1 MIPLQNIVLVHGAFV
16 DASGWRGVYDRLTAD
31 GFRVFLVQ
39 NPTSSLDAD
48 VAAVRRVLDRLDGP
62 AILVGHSYGGVVIT
76 EAGRH
81 ERVAGLVYVAAFAPA
96 EGESVS
102 ALIAN
107 PPPDAPQPP
116 ILPPQDGALLLDR
129 QRFAAAFAADL
140 PAEDAA
146 FMADSQT
153 PWGLEAVAAAVSEP
167 AWRAKPSWYL
177 VATEDQTIPPAAQRA
192 MSQRIGATVSEQPAS
207 HAVYISRPEATA
219 DVIATAATVALEAQT
234 P

>member
-1 MIPLQNIVLVHGAFV
+1 MTPLKNVVLVHGAFV

-76 EAGRH
+76 KAGHH

-102 ALIAN
+102 ALIAV
-107 PPPDAPQPP
+107 P
-116 ILPPQDGALLLDR
+116 PPQDGALLLDR
-129 QRFAAAFAADL
+129 ERFAGAFAADL

-153 PWGLEAVAAAVSEP
+153 PWGLEAVSAAVG
-167 AWRAKPSWYL
+167 
-177 VATEDQTIPPAAQRA
+177 D
-192 MSQRIGATVSEQPAS
+192 
-207 HAVYISRPEATA
+207 
-219 DVIATAATVALEAQT
+219 
-234 P
+234 